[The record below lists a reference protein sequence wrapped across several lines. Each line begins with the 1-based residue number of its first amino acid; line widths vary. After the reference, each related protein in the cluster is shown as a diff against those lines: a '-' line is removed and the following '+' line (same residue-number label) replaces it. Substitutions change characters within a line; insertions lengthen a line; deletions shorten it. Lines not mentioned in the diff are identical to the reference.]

1 MVPENL
7 LFFDKFM
14 LVLISSIGAWLAVL
28 VYIQAKKEKLNLYF
42 GLMILFLIMRLDF
55 AYFGYI
61 SLEIGRTIY
70 WFRISTAAGILFL
83 LSSYYFYVL
92 YFLKEKGK
100 NILLERIIL
109 FLSLFFVAVSCLT
122 DWIIRDIT
130 VKQWGPEIVFG
141 GMNIFFDV
149 FIVSL
154 SFVVFYYFIK
164 RYFSLSKSER
174 SQVFY
179 LLLGASI
186 FALANVVFIII
197 FPVFLGTV
205 EYSPLGNYSTIFFF
219 VFTAYAV
226 IKRGLFDVKIVFT
239 TLLVAFITVLLLLD
253 ALLLTSDDY
262 FKVLKIAI
270 LIIFVYFGYLLVK
283 NITIEVNQK
292 EELQNVTGKLKN
304 LNLHLKEK
312 IDEQVGKMKMAYEI
326 EKKAH
331 VKLEDLDKVRDEF
344 ISTAA
349 HQLRTPLSA
358 TKWALKS
365 ILDGTYEEK
374 DRMQL
379 IEKVYLN
386 NNRLINIVG
395 DLLNIASVE
404 EKGFVYDFREND
416 IVLLLKE
423 IVSASAFLMGGKKL
437 NISFHD
443 QAAGLPLIKFDR
455 SKISLALENIISN
468 AIDYTPDGGTISVVL
483 REEDN
488 KVLVQVKDNGIGI
501 LEKDKRYIFEKF
513 YRGENAKKIK
523 TDRSGLGLY
532 IAKNIVNAHHGSI
545 WTESGGEGKGAMFV
559 VELPIG

>member
-1 MVPENL
+1 MVPANL

-28 VYIQAKKEKLNLYF
+28 VYIHARKEKLNLYF
-42 GLMILFLIMRLDF
+42 GLMILFLIVRLDL

-61 SLEIGRTIY
+61 SPEAGRTVY
-70 WFRISTAAGILFL
+70 WFRVSTAAGILFL

-100 NILLERIIL
+100 NLLLERTVL
-109 FLSLFFVAVSCLT
+109 LLSLFFSAVSCFT
-122 DWIIRDIT
+122 GWIVESVTIED
-130 VKQWGPEIVFG
+130 WGPNVGFG
-141 GMNIFFDV
+141 GLNGIFDV

-154 SFVVFYYFIK
+154 SSMIFYYFIK
-164 RYFSLSKSER
+164 RYFSLSELEK

-179 LLLGASI
+179 LLVGASI
-186 FALANVVFIII
+186 FGLANVVFIVI
-197 FPVFLGTV
+197 FPIFLGTV
-205 EYSPLGNYSTIFFF
+205 KYSPLGNYSTIFFF
-219 VFTAYAV
+219 IFTAYAV
-226 IKRGLFDVKIVFT
+226 IKRGLFDVKIIFT

-253 ALLLTSDDY
+253 ALLLTSNDY
-262 FKVLKIAI
+262 FEILKIAI
-270 LIIFVYFGYLLVK
+270 IFIFVYFGYLLIRS
-283 NITIEVNQK
+283 ITQEVNQREK
-292 EELQNVTGKLKN
+292 LQNITNELKN
-304 LNLHLKEK
+304 LNLHLQEK
-312 IDEQVGKMKMAYEI
+312 IDEQVGKVRVAYEI

-331 VKLEDLDKVRDEF
+331 IKLEDLNKIKDEF

-349 HQLRTPLSA
+349 HQLRTPLSV

-374 DRMQL
+374 DQRQL

-404 EKGFVYDFREND
+404 EKGFSYNFQEND
-416 IVLLLKE
+416 MVLLLKE
-423 IVSASAFLMGGKKL
+423 IVSASAFLMAGKNL

-443 QAAGLPLIKFDR
+443 QTTGLPLFKFDR

-468 AIDYTPDGGTISVVL
+468 AIDYTHEGGVIDVVL

-488 KVLVQVKDNGIGI
+488 KVLIQVKDDGIGI
-501 LEKDKRYIFEKF
+501 LDKDKRYIYEKF

-532 IAKNIVNAHHGSI
+532 ITKNIINAHRGSV
-545 WTESGGEGKGAMFV
+545 WAESDGDGKGSTFV
-559 VELPIG
+559 VELPIN